1 MDEPTTYEELAQ
13 MTDCLRPL
21 VAPTDISTYDAIFP
35 TSPHPKIATI
45 ASLVNELYTLF
56 IEMGYLPP
64 ASVSFAPHTSCPISL
79 KHAAL
84 FGLEKQV
91 VDLLQLLPYYDGT
104 GPDWNFGSDQAE
116 FLYWGE
122 FDDDLRGEGKENIW
136 WRKFGDPLFYTDVG
150 QRGAKAVGWNL
161 RCKDV
166 DEEGGEM
173 EEEEEEEKGWL
184 MIDEPEDDDLKDKDW
199 DEEATDDSQNTD
211 DGEASDD
218 EEMTDASFSD
228 DEVVEAEEIFALQ
241 QDTLLANAALEEEEA
256 ETAAAKAKEEEEEQ
270 AFRKAIEED
279 PRDERLLL
287 YMRPW
292 HVTLNRIGNRG
303 TVLFLNT
310 HNFTISQTC
319 YGNICDFRHNAI
331 PYLRNLINNFKTLNW
346 IPGGLYSSDHDNE
359 RYTAYQ
365 NLYLEAGWPDTF
377 DREKFKKSRKNYET
391 ELRQRHNGQQPLRD
405 LSEHVST
412 MRLRELNKLRYYHT
426 LEELAS
432 LSSNADADERKNLEQ
447 GIDRFGREFLPAHFE
462 PVDKDELERY
472 KDTLNDVLKKGPE
485 GSRTKSLRK
494 LIAEMELEMQATS
507 FEEKDWLLYGLRRKQ
522 ALAVDSK
529 MKAGFQWEC
538 AWRGSPIDLV
548 DVELTPEIV
557 KEMARE
563 KYERYLPEQTPSS
576 V

>member
-21 VAPTDISTYDAIFP
+21 VAPTEISTYDAIFP

-45 ASLVNELYTLF
+45 ASLMNELYTLF

-173 EEEEEEEKGWL
+173 EEEEQEEKGWL
-184 MIDEPEDDDLKDKDW
+184 MIDEPEDDDLKDEDW
-199 DEEATDDSQNTD
+199 DGEATGDSQNTD

-377 DREKFKKSRKNYET
+377 DGEKFEKSRKNYET
-391 ELRQRHNGQQPLRD
+391 EIRQRHNGQQPLRD
-405 LSEHVST
+405 LSKHVST

-426 LEELAS
+426 FEKLAS
-432 LSSNADADERKNLEQ
+432 LSSNSDADERKNLEQ

-494 LIAEMELEMQATS
+494 LIAEMELETQATS

-522 ALAVDSK
+522 ALAVDPK
-529 MKAGFQWEC
+529 MKVGFQWEC

-563 KYERYLPEQTPSS
+563 KYERYLPEQTPSF